1 MVLNFLSNFP
11 NPIGYLN
18 GIEFSNVLPK
28 LLGEL
33 ATGQNLP
40 YNIAYLIALVVVLF
54 GTSRYLTTSVKSDV
68 NSDDKLKNPK

>member
-1 MVLNFLSNFP
+1 MVLNYLSNFP

-18 GIEFSNVLPK
+18 GIEFSNVFPK

-40 YNIAYLIALVVVLF
+40 YNIAYLIAIIVVLF
-54 GTSRYLTTSVKSDV
+54 GTSRYFTTGVVKTAATT
-68 NSDDKLKNPK
+68 DKKKSN